1 MPYQQDR
8 EYARPSSYGQGAP
21 PSDPARYDEYPALST
36 EMEVD
41 QREPAYEQS
50 YMPEPEA
57 KLQRSHSKRSGSQP
71 SASRARTSSSP
82 GRSGEKHGQK
92 SRSRSY
98 RADALGEKDHHIREL
113 QQQLTSQVEQ
123 QKGLHSTLDQK
134 DRELSKCNEEL
145 IRIAGELNQ
154 KKEELAVHTSQWAE
168 ALDQKDRELSE
179 CNKELRQTEGELNQK
194 KEELLMRNRM
204 WKKTA
209 GELNKLRASTQ
220 SFYQIT
226 DEYLVGLFM
235 SLRSS
240 IRDFS
245 IQYFGNNLYKG
256 TLSTKEPHYLAH
268 LEATLPSGKVGIKSA
283 LASERSYQVIQALI
297 WRVLVAEVFNR
308 FTWVSGKTADSFIH
322 LRTKL
327 EPARNHDSHGMK
339 MSEPEAERKFQ
350 TWSATT
356 IGLLLDA
363 QGPEEQSHIREELDQ
378 EGAEIVSRLVNTI
391 RDMTEAAEQDLRDQL
406 SCIIDEAFTVGKEIS
421 RQISRITWT
430 LDFGSGHDTLAFDP
444 ETMGLEKGDRMG
456 KPRVV
461 NWIVA
466 PGVIK
471 RGKSTGE
478 GFNHEQM
485 LLKRIVSCDE

>member
-1 MPYQQDR
+1 MSYQQDR

-82 GRSGEKHGQK
+82 GRSEEKHGQK
-92 SRSRSY
+92 PRSRSSM
-98 RADALGEKDHHIREL
+98 DDTLGEKDCHIREL
-113 QQQLTSQVEQ
+113 QQKLTSQIEQ
-123 QKGLHSTLDQK
+123 QKGLRSKLDQK
-134 DRELSKCNEEL
+134 DRELSERNKEL
-145 IRIAGELNQ
+145 KQKAGELNQ
-154 KKEELAVHTSQWAE
+154 KKEELV
-168 ALDQKDRELSE
+168 
-179 CNKELRQTEGELNQK
+179 
-194 KEELLMRNRM
+194 MRNKL

-226 DEYLVGLFM
+226 DEYLVGLFRR
-235 SLRSS
+235 LRSS

-245 IQYFGNNLYKG
+245 IQYFENNLYKG

-268 LEATLPSGKVGIKSA
+268 LEATLPSGKAGIKSA

-363 QGPEEQSHIREELDQ
+363 QGPEEQSHIREELEQ
-378 EGAEIVSRLVNTI
+378 EGAEIVNRLVNTI
-391 RDMTEAAEQDLRDQL
+391 HDMTEATEQDLRDQL
-406 SCIIDEAFTVGKEIS
+406 SCIIDEAFAVGKEIS

-430 LDFGSGHDTLAFDP
+430 LDFGSGHDPLAFDP
-444 ETMGLEKGDRMG
+444 ETMELEKGDRMR

-478 GFNHEQM
+478 GFNHEEM